1 MTYENA
7 SVHPLREISIPAPS
21 SVLVMAMVRAV
32 AAVAT
37 WDQRRT
43 TRKHLRDLPDHLY
56 GDIGLTRDLADHEA
70 QKYFWRS

>member
-7 SVHPLREISIPAPS
+7 SVHPLRVISIPAPS

-56 GDIGLTRDLADHEA
+56 RDIGLTRDSADLEA
-70 QKYFWRS
+70 SKFFWRS